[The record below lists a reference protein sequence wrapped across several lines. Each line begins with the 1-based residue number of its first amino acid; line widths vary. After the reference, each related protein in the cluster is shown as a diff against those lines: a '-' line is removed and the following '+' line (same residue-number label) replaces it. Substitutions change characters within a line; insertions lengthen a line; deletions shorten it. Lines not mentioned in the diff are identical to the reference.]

1 MKLLNT
7 YCSEDDRKKAEVFHV
22 NDYTYRVV
30 VKADTGTHY
39 STTFVDEKTAENFA
53 ESWVL

>member
-1 MKLLNT
+1 MKLLST
-7 YCSEDDRKKAEVFHV
+7 YCSEDDRKKAEVFRV
-22 NDYTYRVV
+22 NEYTYRVV

-39 STTFVDEKTAENFA
+39 STTFVDEETAENFA